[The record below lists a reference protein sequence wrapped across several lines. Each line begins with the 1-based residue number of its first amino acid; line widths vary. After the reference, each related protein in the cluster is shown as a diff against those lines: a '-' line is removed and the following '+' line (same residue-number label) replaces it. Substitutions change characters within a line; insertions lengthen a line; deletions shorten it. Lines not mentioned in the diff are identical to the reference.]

1 MMSEGMRNRCDVL
14 FLGAVAVVW
23 MAWFKN
29 SLLATLLFII

>member
-1 MMSEGMRNRCDVL
+1 MSRGMRNHCDTV

-29 SLLATLLFII
+29 SLIATLLFII